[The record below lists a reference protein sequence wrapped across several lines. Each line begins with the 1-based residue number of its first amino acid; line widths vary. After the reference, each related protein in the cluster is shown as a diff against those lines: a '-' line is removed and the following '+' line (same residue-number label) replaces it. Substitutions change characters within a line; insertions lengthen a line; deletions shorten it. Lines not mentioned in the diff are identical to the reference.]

1 MGSVACHVMAVAG
14 PGNVFLTVKLY
25 RLMKKLLL
33 LFAAMFIGTVSLFAE
48 EKVVTITGEDALWT
62 TNAGAQSKDKDGVTI
77 ATSNGVFNANSSQ
90 YRAYASSTFTVSVSE
105 GTITGIEFTCAVSG
119 TAKGGPGNFVD
130 CTIGDYAYEDK
141 AGTWT
146 GTASSVS
153 WSAQAQ
159 VQMTSIVV
167 TYETGNVTPAPE
179 ATALSLAEATPVK
192 TEYRVGE
199 AFCTEGLVAT
209 ATFSDE
215 STKDVTES
223 VKWTCEPAVIAA
235 DTKSVTVTASYNG
248 LTASKNFDVTVVVV
262 EGEQTVV
269 ITGEDKLWAT
279 SRDGQSGSKGGV
291 TIATTDGILGTYS
304 NVGQYRA
311 YKGSTFTVSVAEGN
325 ITSIEFTCQAADDA
339 QYGPGCYNSWSTGD
353 YAYAE
358 KIGTWTGNAET
369 VSFVAGL
376 NQVRMQTIKV
386 TYVVGENVP
395 EATALELAEAT
406 PVQTDYYVG
415 DAFSTKGLTAI
426 ATFSDES
433 TKDVTDAASWTCEP
447 SVIAEDTK
455 TVIVTA
461 TYKGLTASKTY
472 DVSVKSIANTPET
485 AYTVEEA
492 VALIEAGNGL
502 SVNVYIKGIISK
514 VESFNE
520 KYGSITYYISTD
532 GTESSQ
538 QFMCYSGLN
547 IGGEKFTSIDDL
559 EVGSTVVVMGVMK
572 KYGDIY
578 EFNYNNEIVSLVSV
592 GVDGIAAENVAV
604 AGKVMENGRV
614 VVLKAGK
621 KYTVAGQR
629 IK

>member
-1 MGSVACHVMAVAG
+1 
-14 PGNVFLTVKLY
+14 
-25 RLMKKLLL
+25 MKKLLL

-48 EKVVTITGEDALWT
+48 EKVVTITGEDELWT
-62 TNAGAQSKDKDGVTI
+62 TTAGEQSNEKDGVTI
-77 ATSNGVFNANSSQ
+77 ATSNGVYGVVKGIGQ
-90 YRAYASSTFTVSVSE
+90 YRAYKDATFTVSVAE
-105 GTITGIEFTCAVSG
+105 GVITDIEIVCNAEG
-119 TAKGGPGNFVD
+119 TAKYGPG
-130 CTIGDYAYEDK
+130 CYSAWSAGEYTYAEK
-141 AGTWT
+141 TGTWT
-146 GTASSVS
+146 GSAASVELTAGT
-153 WSAQAQ
+153 AQ
-159 VQMTSIVV
+159 VRMESIKV
-167 TYETGNVTPAPE
+167 TYETGGSVTPEPT

-199 AFCTEGLVAT
+199 AFSTEGLVAT

-223 VKWTCEPAVIAA
+223 VEWTCEPVVIAA
-235 DTKSVTVTASYNG
+235 DTKSVAVTASYKG

-269 ITGEDKLWAT
+269 INGEDELWTA
-279 SRDGQSGSKGGV
+279 SRGEQSGNKGGV

-395 EATALELAEAT
+395 EATALELTEVA
-406 PVQTDYYVG
+406 PVQTEYYVG
-415 DAFSTKGLTAI
+415 DAFSTKGLTAM
-426 ATFSDES
+426 AAFSDES

-447 SVIAEDTK
+447 SVIAKDTK
-455 TVIVTA
+455 IVTVTA

-592 GVDGIAAENVAV
+592 GIDGIAAENVAV
-604 AGKVMENGRV
+604 AGKIMENGRV

>member
-1 MGSVACHVMAVAG
+1 MSCYDGGRLRGVL
-14 PGNVFLTVKLY
+14 LTVKLY
-25 RLMKKLLL
+25 RLMRKFLL
-33 LFAAMFIGTVSLFAE
+33 LFAAMFIGTVSMFAE

-62 TNAGAQSKDKDGVTI
+62 TDAGAQSKDKDGVTI
-77 ATSNGVFNANSSQ
+77 ATSNGVFNAKSGQ

-105 GTITGIEFTCAVSG
+105 GTITGIEFTCAASG
-119 TAKGGPGNFVD
+119 TVKGGPGNFIN
-130 CTIGDYAYEDK
+130 CTIGDYDYEDK
-141 AGTWT
+141 VGTWT
-146 GTASSVS
+146 GTTSSVS

-179 ATALSLAEATPVK
+179 AIALSLAEATPVK

-199 AFCTEGLVAT
+199 AFSTEGLVAT

-215 STKDVTES
+215 SIKDVTED
-223 VKWTCEPAVIAA
+223 VEWACEPAVIAA
-235 DTKSVTVTASYNG
+235 DTKSVVATASYKG

-269 ITGEDKLWAT
+269 ITGEDALWT
-279 SRDGQSGSKGGV
+279 TTQGVQSGQKGGV
-291 TIATTDGILGTYS
+291 TIATTQGLLGTYN

-311 YKGSTFTVSVAEGN
+311 YKGQTFTVSVAEGN
-325 ITSIEFTCQAADDA
+325 ITSIEFSCQAAGDA

-353 YAYAE
+353 YTYVD

-369 VSFVAGL
+369 VSFVAGIA
-376 NQVRMQTIKV
+376 QVRMQTIKV
-386 TYVVGENVP
+386 TYVVGENAP
-395 EATALELAEAT
+395 EATALELAEVA
-406 PVQTDYYVG
+406 PVQTEYYVG
-415 DAFSTKGLTAI
+415 DAFSTEGLTAV

-433 TKDVTDAASWTCEP
+433 TKDVTDAVSWTCEP
-447 SVIAEDTK
+447 AVIAEETK
-455 TVIVTA
+455 TVTVTA

-472 DVSVKSIANTPET
+472 DVTVNSIANTPET

-492 VALIEAGNGL
+492 VALIEAGKGL
-502 SVNVYIKGIISK
+502 SVNVYVKGIISK
-514 VESFNE
+514 VESFNA

-532 GTESSQ
+532 GTEESQ

-547 IGGEKFTSIDDL
+547 VGGEMFTSIEDL
-559 EVGSTVVVMGVMK
+559 EVGSSVVVMGVMK
-572 KYGDIY
+572 KFGDIY
-578 EFNYNNEIVSLVSV
+578 EFNYNNEIVSLISV
-592 GVDGIAAENVAV
+592 GIDGIAAENATV
-604 AGKVMENGRV
+604 AGKVMENGKV
-614 VVLKAGK
+614 VVQKAGR